1 MGREWEWVCAHGAG
15 CRVQRCRVTVWC
27 HPRTKLIL
35 QPHTRRTVFPS
46 TQHTHTLLQYN
57 ELIDRSHVL
66 RSFPLLLAIVV
77 LDKEGVALERIVL
90 CDRAGVR
97 FPRIPNHKDTFSNL
111 AVGPAPLPH
120 LRRTRRH
127 TPLLDRLL
135 ARIGASRPNSA
146 SRARFL
152 LMFSIRRFSYS
163 QRSFTISQTVGTWAR
178 SGASYTG

>member
-1 MGREWEWVCAHGAG
+1 MVSPTNKIDSAATH
-15 CRVQRCRVTVWC
+15 TTYSLSF
-27 HPRTKLIL
+27 HPT
-35 QPHTRRTVFPS
+35 
-46 TQHTHTLLQYN
+46 HTHTYTHYSSTMN
-57 ELIDRSHVL
+57 SSIGRTSSAASHC
-66 RSFPLLLAIVV
+66 RLAIVV

-97 FPRIPNHKDTFSNL
+97 FPLIPNHKDAFSNL

-127 TPLLDRLL
+127 TPLLDRPMIALS
-135 ARIGASRPNSA
+135 RIGASRPNSA

>member
-1 MGREWEWVCAHGAG
+1 MVPPTNKIDSAATHTTYRLSF
-15 CRVQRCRVTVWC
+15 
-27 HPRTKLIL
+27 HPT
-35 QPHTRRTVFPS
+35 
-46 TQHTHTLLQYN
+46 HTHTLLQYN

-66 RSFPLLLAIVV
+66 RSFPPLLAIVV

-97 FPRIPNHKDTFSNL
+97 FPLIPNHKDAFSNL
-111 AVGPAPLPH
+111 AVGHAPLPH

-127 TPLLDRLL
+127 TPLLDRPMIALS
-135 ARIGASRPNSA
+135 RIGASRPNSA

-163 QRSFTISQTVGTWAR
+163 QRSFAISQTVGTWAR
-178 SGASYTG
+178 SGASYIQGDYLDYP